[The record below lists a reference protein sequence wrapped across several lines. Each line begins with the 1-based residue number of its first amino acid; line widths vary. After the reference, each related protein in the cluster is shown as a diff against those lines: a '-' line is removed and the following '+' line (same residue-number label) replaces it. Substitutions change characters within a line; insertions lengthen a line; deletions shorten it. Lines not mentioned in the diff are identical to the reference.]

1 MRWIIKSFEELT
13 TKELYGILKLR
24 NEVFIVEQN
33 CPYED
38 CDNKDINSYHIFSM
52 EGEAVKAYLRVVE
65 KGVSYENEVS
75 IGRVAV
81 NSEYRR
87 KGLAKDM
94 LLIAINFIEKELKE
108 KAIRISAQEYVLD
121 LYRSIGFKEVS
132 DIYLED
138 DIPHMEMLYLS
149 K

>member
-38 CDNKDINSYHIFSM
+38 CDDKDINSYHIFYM
-52 EGEAVKAYLRVVE
+52 NGENIEAYLRVVK
-65 KGVSYENEVS
+65 KGVSYENDVS
-75 IGRVAV
+75 IGRVVV
-81 NSEYRR
+81 NAELRR

-94 LLIAINFIEKELKE
+94 ILVAIKFIEKELKE
-108 KAIRISAQEYVLD
+108 STIRISAQEYVLD
-121 LYRSIGFKEVS
+121 LYRNVGFKEVS

-138 DIPHMEMLYLS
+138 DIPHMEMLYVS